1 LADQAGR
8 RLLIVTYHFPPS
20 AASGAYRLLGFAR
33 HLPAAGW
40 AVSVVAP
47 PGLPWEPSDPALA
60 NRVPAGTDVWPVPYP
75 AGRWWAPARKLMG
88 GYGAWLPAG
97 LLAAARAARRARPA
111 AVLTSG
117 PPHVVH
123 LIGLYLKRAWRL
135 PWVADFRDPWV
146 ANELVRPEYR
156 RGWAARAERAV
167 VRAAD
172 LVVANAP
179 GAARTF
185 ARAYPADRGKVVT
198 LTNGFD
204 PADPPPPAPPAN
216 GSVRVLH
223 AGELYAGR
231 DPRPYLDAVAAL
243 RAGGGPPV
251 RTCLI
256 GRATPRGVA
265 GFDLG
270 EEVHRRGLGGAV
282 DLRGQVPYAEALGE
296 MRRADLL
303 LLLDTPGRT
312 EGVPAKVYEY
322 MGSGRPVL
330 ALAEPGGDTAAVL
343 RASGLLHRVAPPK
356 DVPAIGRALAELAA
370 AVRAGQPAVADPAAL
385 GRFTRASLA
394 AELAAHLDRITRRG
408 PR

>member
-1 LADQAGR
+1 MTSTAGP

-47 PGLPWEPSDPALA
+47 PGVPWEPSDPALA
-60 NRVPAGTDVWPVPYP
+60 ARVPAGTDVWSAPYP
-75 AGRWWAPARKLMG
+75 AGRAWTPVRKLMG
-88 GYGAWLPAG
+88 GYGAWFPAG
-97 LLAAARAARRARPA
+97 LLAADWAARQVRPA

-117 PPHVVH
+117 PPHLVH
-123 LIGLYLKRAWRL
+123 LIGLYLKRVHRL
-135 PWVADFRDPWV
+135 PWAADFRDPWV
-146 ANELVRPEYR
+146 ANVVGREDYR
-156 RGWAARAERAV
+156 RGWAPRGERAV

-172 LVVANAP
+172 LVIANAP
-179 GAARTF
+179 GSARTF
-185 ARAYPADRGKVVT
+185 AEAYPAQRDKVVT

-204 PADPPPPAPPAN
+204 PGDPPPPPAPAAD

-243 RAGGGPPV
+243 KAEAGPPV
-251 RTCLI
+251 RTCLV
-256 GRATPRGVA
+256 GRAAPPAAG
-265 GFDLG
+265 GFDVA
-270 EEVHRRGLGGAV
+270 EEVRSRGLNGEV

-296 MRRADLL
+296 MRRADVL

-330 ALAEPGGDTAAVL
+330 AL
-343 RASGLLHRVAPPK
+343 
-356 DVPAIGRALAELAA
+356 
-370 AVRAGQPAVADPAAL
+370 
-385 GRFTRASLA
+385 
-394 AELAAHLDRITRRG
+394 
-408 PR
+408 